1 MDTKAENDLFS
12 NKDAGVGFIKT
23 SDLPAASLSSEQK
36 VILNRKANEL
46 FNAGEVERA
55 KRIYITTGYS
65 DGLSRV
71 ADVYMKENR
80 SLEALKLYLLAHNK
94 RKSDPLIEL
103 LAKLV
108 SIELTAN

>member
-1 MDTKAENDLFS
+1 MDTKAENNLFS